1 MAAKESNIFKSCQI
15 RATEL
20 GARLWRQNSGISWA
34 GKATRV
40 EKNGQYALKT
50 GDVIIRNG
58 YALRSGF
65 PGISDGGGYCMV
77 TVTPEMVGQSLPVV
91 LQVETKAD
99 GAVTDEQRKF
109 IAHIRKVGGRA
120 GVARHQDDVDRIVKG
135 DVCD

>member
-1 MAAKESNIFKSCQI
+1 MGAKESNIFKACQI
-15 RATEL
+15 RASAL

-40 EKNGQYALKT
+40 EKNGTYTLKT

-77 TVTPEMVGQSLPVV
+77 TVTPDMVGQSLPVV

-99 GAVTDEQRKF
+99 GAVTDEQ
-109 IAHIRKVGGRA
+109 
-120 GVARHQDDVDRIVKG
+120 
-135 DVCD
+135 

>member
-1 MAAKESNIFKSCQI
+1 MAAKESNIFKACQI

-40 EKNGQYALKT
+40 EKNGQYSLKT

-77 TVTPEMVGQSLPVV
+77 TVTPEMVGSALPVV

-120 GVARHQDDVDRIVKG
+120 GIARSADDVDRIVNG
-135 DVCD
+135 EMVD